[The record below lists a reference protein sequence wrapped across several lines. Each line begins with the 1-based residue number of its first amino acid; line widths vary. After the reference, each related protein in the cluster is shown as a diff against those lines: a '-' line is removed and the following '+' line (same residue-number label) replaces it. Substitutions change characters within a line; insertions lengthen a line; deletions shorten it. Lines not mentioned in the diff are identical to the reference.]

1 MTSLDFVTQ
10 LSPTLKIKRAD
21 MVERDVILHQI
32 LTDLSNDGF
41 FSKNFLLK
49 GGTCLIKYYLGYF
62 RFSERMQIL
71 LGGIN
76 QGSETKLQKR
86 SEKNFRQS

>member
-1 MTSLDFVTQ
+1 MTSLDFVTR
-10 LSPTLKIKRAD
+10 LSSTLKIKRAD

-62 RFSERMQIL
+62 VTARASEAIFHDIMCVIVL
-71 LGGIN
+71 ASFCFFIN
-76 QGSETKLQKR
+76 
-86 SEKNFRQS
+86 KN